1 MTNLEKY
8 NRVFMEVFLVSEK
21 AFDQEFSNQTIKGW
35 DSIKQLSLITSLED
49 EFDIM
54 FDTEDI
60 VAFSSYS
67 VGKTI
72 LKKYDVMI

>member
-8 NRVFMEVFLVSEK
+8 NRVFMEVFSVSEK

-49 EFDIM
+49 ELCLIRRILLLFLL
-54 FDTEDI
+54 I
-60 VAFSSYS
+60 VS
-67 VGKTI
+67 VR
-72 LKKYDVMI
+72 LY